1 MFNEHTVHQAL
12 SAASWPSIRLHH
24 ALQRWPLALLS
35 SALRAS
41 VRAGDQKEGEWAMAV
56 WARRGT
62 EATRLATSRRA
73 EVEKKT
79 EGCATGMHWILIPLE
94 LIVLFEKFEEG

>member
-1 MFNEHTVHQAL
+1 
-12 SAASWPSIRLHH
+12 
-24 ALQRWPLALLS
+24 
-35 SALRAS
+35 
-41 VRAGDQKEGEWAMAV
+41 MAV

-73 EVEKKT
+73 EAEKKT
-79 EGCATGMHWILIPLE
+79 EGCATGMHWILIPLK

>member
-1 MFNEHTVHQAL
+1 
-12 SAASWPSIRLHH
+12 
-24 ALQRWPLALLS
+24 
-35 SALRAS
+35 
-41 VRAGDQKEGEWAMAV
+41 MAV

-73 EVEKKT
+73 EAEKKT

-94 LIVLFEKFEEG
+94 LIVLFEKFEEGYAPVTEPAYEPAQGCHAPG